1 MINPQQFFSSPQ
13 NMIQTLKN
21 SGNPIGFMENMLK
34 MTGNPNMI
42 QAFNQAKNMVKNN
55 SRESMPQVAQN
66 VAKTNNLNYN
76 EFAQTAQQWGM
87 PLTSVDNNTENNK

>member
-13 NMIQTLKN
+13 NMIQTLRN
-21 SGNPIGFMENMLK
+21 SSNPIEVMENMLK

-55 SRESMPQVAQN
+55 PIESMPQVAQN
-66 VAKTNNLNYN
+66 VAKANNLNYN
-76 EFAQTAQQWGM
+76 EFAQIAQQWGM
-87 PLTSVDNNTENNK
+87 PLTSVDSNSENNK